1 MVVIGVTG
9 GVGTGKSTVSS
20 MFKQL
25 GARILDADA
34 LAHEAMEPGRLAWRQ
49 IVKTFGDD
57 ILNEDRTINRR
68 LLAQQVF
75 SDETARKRL
84 EAIVHP
90 QVLRRIKQELHR
102 VRRRRA
108 VRAVVLDVPLLA
120 EAGAQELVD
129 ALVVVT
135 AEPSQQRQRLA
146 RRRGWTEEDVARRAQ
161 AQWDLST
168 KVALADYVV
177 DNRDGLERT
186 RRQVRQIW
194 HQVMSNDR

>member
-9 GVGTGKSTVSS
+9 GVGTGKSTVAK

-25 GARILDADA
+25 GAEVLDADA
-34 LAHEAMEPGRLAWRQ
+34 LAHEAMEPGRLAWRR
-49 IVKTFGDD
+49 IVRAFGDGV
-57 ILNEDRTINRR
+57 LNDDRTVNRR
-68 LLAQQVF
+68 ALARLVF
-75 SDETARKRL
+75 SDEAARKRL

-102 VRRRRA
+102 LRRRRG

-135 AEPSQQRQRLA
+135 AQPQQQRQRLA
-146 RRRGWTEEDVARRAQ
+146 ARRGWTEDEVARRTQ
-161 AQWDLST
+161 AQWDVSA

-177 DNRDGLERT
+177 DNRDGLEQT
-186 RRQVRQIW
+186 RRQVRRIW